1 MFCFLPKSR
10 FILWPI
16 LLNEG
21 WFKFYA
27 VSESLGSSSIS
38 EVPLTISDPRR
49 ILRRIPRDSWSVS
62 RTARISSSSNASL
75 IVSKSDART
84 RFVSYIC
91 VINIFMLNY
100 IYVNFS
106 FVNFHYCEENKL
118 TKKSSC
124 FGVCQIP
131 RSIQI
136 ILNSEFRVYID
147 KTDCKNQDRRFKRSR
162 KLEDSSLKHLKP
174 VCTDEARSVCR
185 NTPAIDILFWKASLP
200 LVSPI
205 QWKIILGQ
213 REN

>member
-1 MFCFLPKSR
+1 MAVHLISCTYRVRISMFCFLPKSR

-16 LLNEG
+16 LSSEG
-21 WFKFYA
+21 CFNFYA
-27 VSESLGSSSIS
+27 VSEILWLSSIS

-147 KTDCKNQDRRFKRSR
+147 KTDCKNQDWRIKKPETWRFII
-162 KLEDSSLKHLKP
+162 
-174 VCTDEARSVCR
+174 EA
-185 NTPAIDILFWKASLP
+185 FEASQYWQ
-200 LVSPI
+200 ST
-205 QWKIILGQ
+205 
-213 REN
+213 